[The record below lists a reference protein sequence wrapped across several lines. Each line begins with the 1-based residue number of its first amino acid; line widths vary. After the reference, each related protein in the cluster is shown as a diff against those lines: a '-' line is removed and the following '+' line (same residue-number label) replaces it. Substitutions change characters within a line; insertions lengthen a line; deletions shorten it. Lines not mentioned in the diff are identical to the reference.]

1 MDRFFFEISN
11 ADKEIETSKT
21 FNLPSVAESP
31 TKMST
36 VQEVLKQVK
45 AKAKFLKN
53 TEADLFLDNAIYS
66 KALEVLMDPLN
77 L

>member
-1 MDRFFFEISN
+1 
-11 ADKEIETSKT
+11 
-21 FNLPSVAESP
+21 
-31 TKMST
+31 MST
-36 VQEVLKQVK
+36 VQEVLEQVK

-66 KALEVLMDPLN
+66 KALEVFMDPLN